1 MAQSIFPETRALEDA
16 FFHKRDAELIA
27 EMRRREAEQNRRK
40 ALAEV
45 SGITDESVLDQLVE
59 HDIHAET
66 LAAFSLIPVI
76 EVAWSDGKIQPEEC
90 KILLQA
96 LADAGI
102 QKDGVAC
109 RLVEH
114 WMDQRPNPKLME
126 IWKNYTRVLI
136 SELSPEAGESI
147 KETIMRHARAVA
159 EAAGGFLGFARLSR
173 QEEEA
178 LRSIE
183 EAFHPGKE

>member
-1 MAQSIFPETRALEDA
+1 
-16 FFHKRDAELIA
+16 
-27 EMRRREAEQNRRK
+27 MRRAEAEQTRRK

-76 EVAWSDGKIQPEEC
+76 EVAWADGKIQPEEA

-102 QKDGVAC
+102 SKDCVAC
-109 RLVEH
+109 RMVEQ
-114 WMDQRPNPKLME
+114 WMDQRPDPKLME
-126 IWKNYTRVLI
+126 IWKNYTRVLMG
-136 SELSPEAGESI
+136 ELTPEAGESV
-147 KETIMRHARAVA
+147 KGTVMQHARAVA
-159 EAAGGFLGFARLSR
+159 EAAGGFLGFARLSS
-173 QEEEA
+173 QEEKV
-178 LRSIE
+178 LRGIE
-183 EAFHPGKE
+183 EAFHGSKE